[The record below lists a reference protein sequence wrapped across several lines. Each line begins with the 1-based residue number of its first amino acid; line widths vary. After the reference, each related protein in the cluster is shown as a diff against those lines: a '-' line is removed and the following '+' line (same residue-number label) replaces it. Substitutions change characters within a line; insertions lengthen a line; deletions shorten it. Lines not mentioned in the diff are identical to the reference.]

1 MRENFTINL
10 LLPLLSSYLFF
21 SVHSDVLAVA
31 QKPSP
36 AATWKL
42 REPGR
47 ISSPWE
53 TELIENWKSF
63 FVLTQN
69 VPVMGFQGSNWMQF
83 AAVKLCMVPPNASLS
98 IPWVPVHGC
107 QCHGHTQFHFTA
119 ALSVL
124 SLSLSIWLA
133 PGKVLHLPLISAFTS
148 HPPTHLRQMV
158 PCSWHQLHR
167 MKIMLRRA
175 VSPKLLLWMCVDP
188 FACSHLGS
196 LWCPP
201 LPPFTP
207 VPARSS
213 RGVQS
218 LLAMTSQVSVWQGH
232 TYAAA
237 QSPDLCQVSPAVT
250 SQCTP
255 NLCLCDQ
262 ATDFY
267 MDLLKMFKSWTW

>member
-53 TELIENWKSF
+53 TELIENWKSL

-69 VPVMGFQGSNWMQF
+69 VPVMRFQGSNWMQF

-133 PGKVLHLPLISAFTS
+133 PGKVLHLPCISAFTS
-148 HPPTHLRQMV
+148 HPSTHQGRWCLAPDTNYTGWKSGWEEQCLPSYYCECV
-158 PCSWHQLHR
+158 WTPLPAATLGLFGALHSHP
-167 MKIMLRRA
+167 
-175 VSPKLLLWMCVDP
+175 SPL
-188 FACSHLGS
+188 
-196 LWCPP
+196 CPP
-201 LPPFTP
+201 GLP
-207 VPARSS
+207 
-213 RGVQS
+213 GVF
-218 LLAMTSQVSVWQGH
+218 
-232 TYAAA
+232 
-237 QSPDLCQVSPAVT
+237 SPC
-250 SQCTP
+250 
-255 NLCLCDQ
+255 
-262 ATDFY
+262 
-267 MDLLKMFKSWTW
+267 